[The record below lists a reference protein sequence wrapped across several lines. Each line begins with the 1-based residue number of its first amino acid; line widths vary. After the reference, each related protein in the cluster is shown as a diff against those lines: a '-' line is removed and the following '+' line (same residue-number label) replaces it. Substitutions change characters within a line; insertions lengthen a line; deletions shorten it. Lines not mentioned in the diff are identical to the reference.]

1 MCVINAAPDF
11 PFFSPLVVEVNE
23 AVPFGE
29 LWCTEE
35 DDWVNT
41 LLLLLVLLSS
51 AFLRL
56 SLFVGEDESRVLFF
70 GKVVSDIITV
80 IVFVFVFVLR
90 IEEVK
95 LFLQININLMVSL
108 NEQFE
113 PLKKKQY
120 KIMKQHSNI

>member
-11 PFFSPLVVEVNE
+11 PFFPPFVVEVNE

-29 LWCTEE
+29 E
-35 DDWVNT
+35 DDWVVST

-80 IVFVFVFVLR
+80 IVFVFVFVRVFVFVLR
-90 IEEVK
+90 IED
-95 LFLQININLMVSL
+95 
-108 NEQFE
+108 
-113 PLKKKQY
+113 
-120 KIMKQHSNI
+120 

>member
-1 MCVINAAPDF
+1 M
-11 PFFSPLVVEVNE
+11 NE
-23 AVPFGE
+23 AVPFG
-29 LWCTEE
+29 EE

-80 IVFVFVFVLR
+80 IVFVFVLR
-90 IEEVK
+90 IEEVIF
-95 LFLQININLMVSL
+95 FLHKPQT
-108 NEQFE
+108 
-113 PLKKKQY
+113 
-120 KIMKQHSNI
+120 

>member
-90 IEEVK
+90 IEEVI
-95 LFLQININLMVSL
+95 FLHKAQT
-108 NEQFE
+108 
-113 PLKKKQY
+113 
-120 KIMKQHSNI
+120 

>member
-11 PFFSPLVVEVNE
+11 PFFPPLVVEVNE

-35 DDWVNT
+35 DDWLNT
-41 LLLLLVLLSS
+41 LLLLLDLLSS

-56 SLFVGEDESRVLFF
+56 SVLFF

-90 IEEVK
+90 IEEVI
-95 LFLQININLMVSL
+95 FLHKPQT
-108 NEQFE
+108 
-113 PLKKKQY
+113 
-120 KIMKQHSNI
+120 

>member
-1 MCVINAAPDF
+1 VCVINAAPDF
-11 PFFSPLVVEVNE
+11 PFFPPLVVEVNE

-90 IEEVK
+90 IEEVI
-95 LFLQININLMVSL
+95 FLHKAQT
-108 NEQFE
+108 
-113 PLKKKQY
+113 
-120 KIMKQHSNI
+120 

>member
-56 SLFVGEDESRVLFF
+56 SLFVGEDESLVLFF

>member
-29 LWCTEE
+29 LWRTEE

-120 KIMKQHSNI
+120 KIMKQHSNH

>member
-11 PFFSPLVVEVNE
+11 PFFPPFVVEVNE

-29 LWCTEE
+29 E
-35 DDWVNT
+35 DDSVNT

-80 IVFVFVFVLR
+80 IVFVFVLR

-120 KIMKQHSNI
+120 KIMKLHKPQT

>member
-120 KIMKQHSNI
+120 KIMKQHSNT

>member
-1 MCVINAAPDF
+1 M
-11 PFFSPLVVEVNE
+11 NE

-80 IVFVFVFVLR
+80 IVFVFVFVACLYQITPSCFR
-90 IEEVK
+90 FEEVIFLHTVLMSTANKTLAIFSPK
-95 LFLQININLMVSL
+95 LFGFRV
-108 NEQFE
+108 
-113 PLKKKQY
+113 
-120 KIMKQHSNI
+120 